1 MKNAKII
8 HGKRDCPINMDRV
21 VNHVVLQLSTEAEK
35 DLNELDIEKVAKDRE
50 MFEKAFSEHGN
61 ILLNQLFSEA
71 QKVAR
76 NAASQLN
83 NYEAQQNYLNRHGNI
98 VVITGPAGIGKTTLS
113 RMVVKLRLDD
123 KLFEKQG
130 FIFYIRFREIRFN
143 TPITL
148 LQLLLTGSNIS
159 WNYCQWFDQ
168 KLINSLEDGSSIL
181 IIMDG
186 LDEANTTA
194 FTSSA
199 SPQITAS
206 VVTADEHI
214 KRLILGK
221 VLPKAQ
227 KLITSRPRQFL
238 DLHAELKPKLVVR
251 VLGLGREA
259 QLNISTQICQGQ
271 PLDVFDKTQDFLN
284 KNPRISSLC
293 FVPVLCILINFVVS
307 RDIADKQTTD
317 IQSLTA
323 VFVKTLKYFSS
334 GPNFKGEHAELGTVA
349 KLAWEG
355 FRDGKLIFDQTD
367 FIKYGLSA
375 KKIYDFL
382 VPHIDREDRFQI
394 NILEGSVKT
403 TFTHLTWQELF
414 TAIHIVFFSPEEKLQ
429 EIFPDLMMSK
439 FDFVANF
446 VFGLLDEKNASD
458 VSKVFNLSK
467 TNHFVKNKRKLVALA
482 KNIASTVTKDDLDS
496 VKIISKW
503 LCDLKIDDAAV
514 QIFSLLCDQYLQG
527 VIDTSN
533 VSTLIKAFKLSQQP
547 IHLCAKESGKKL
559 NTCLINKY

>member
-1 MKNAKII
+1 MKNAKVI
-8 HGKRDCPINMDRV
+8 HGKRDSPIKMDRAV
-21 VNHVVLQLSTEAEK
+21 KHVVLQLSTETEK
-35 DLNELDIEKVAKDRE
+35 DWNELDIEKVAENRE

-61 ILLNQLFSEA
+61 IFLDQLFAEAQNAATKSANQLS
-71 QKVAR
+71 
-76 NAASQLN
+76 NA
-83 NYEAQQNYLNRHGNI
+83 EAQQNDLNRHGN
-98 VVITGPAGIGKTTLS
+98 VVAITGPAGIGKTTLS
-113 RMVVKLRLDD
+113 RMVVKLKLDD
-123 KLFEKQG
+123 KHFKEQG
-130 FIFYIRFREIRFN
+130 FIFYIRFREIDFN
-143 TPITL
+143 IPITL

-159 WNYCQWFDQ
+159 WNHCQWYDQ
-168 KLINSLEDGSSIL
+168 ELINSLEDGSNIL

-214 KRLILGK
+214 KRLLLGK

-238 DLHAELKPKLVVR
+238 DLNAELKPKFVVR
-251 VLGLGREA
+251 VLGLGPEA
-259 QLNISTQICQGQ
+259 QLDISTQICQGQ
-271 PLDVFDKTQDFLN
+271 PPEIFNQTQDFLKN
-284 KNPRISSLC
+284 NPRISSMC
-293 FVPVLCILINFVVS
+293 FVPALCILINYVVS
-307 RDIADKQTTD
+307 KDITENQTTD

-323 VFVKTLKYFSS
+323 IFVKTLKHFSS
-334 GPNFKGEHAELGTVA
+334 SDHVRGKHAELKVISRV
-349 KLAWEG
+349 AWEG

-367 FIKYGLSA
+367 FEKHDLSA
-375 KKIYDFL
+375 TKMHDFL
-382 VPHIDREDRFQI
+382 VPHIDLEDRVQI

-414 TAIHIVFFSPEEKLQ
+414 TAIHIVFFTPEEKLQ
-429 EIFPDLMMSK
+429 DLFPDLMTNK
-439 FDFVANF
+439 FDVVANF
-446 VFGLLDEKNASD
+446 VFGLIDEKNASD

-467 TNHFVKNKRKLVALA
+467 TNSFGENKTKLVALA
-482 KNIASTVTKDDLDS
+482 KNKASAVTKHDADS

-503 LCDLKIDDAAV
+503 LCDLKSDDVAI
-514 QIFSLLCDQYLQG
+514 QIFSLLCVQYSQG

-547 IHLCAKESGKKL
+547 IHLCAKESGK
-559 NTCLINKY
+559 